1 MTPQDLYKYKMCNTF
16 LLKVLSKSNIQDL
29 FKSMDHYVFTECD
42 TQISVSYKLL
52 AYPVTAELFLKDGYD
67 FTTCN
72 TVRDMFCIILMF

>member
-1 MTPQDLYKYKMCNTF
+1 MYSQNVTRIC
-16 LLKVLSKSNIQDL
+16 
-29 FKSMDHYVFTECD
+29 
-42 TQISVSYKLL
+42 VSYKLL